1 MVALMKILIVIAI
14 KCFWKDVLHKNNDMN
29 ILYYDRIDVSLG
41 TDFNKTKT
49 SVSKERI
56 TFHYWYSLKKWFKF

>member
-14 KCFWKDVLHKNNDMN
+14 KCFWKDIYVNDMN
-29 ILYYDRIDVSLG
+29 ILYYDRIDVFLG

-56 TFHYWYSLKKWFKF
+56 TFHYWYSLEKWFKF

>member
-14 KCFWKDVLHKNNDMN
+14 KYFWKDVYVNDMN

-56 TFHYWYSLKKWFKF
+56 TFHYWYSLEKWFKF

>member
-14 KCFWKDVLHKNNDMN
+14 KYFWKDVYVNDMN

-41 TDFNKTKT
+41 TEFNKTKT

-56 TFHYWYSLKKWFKF
+56 TFHYWYSLEKWFKF

>member
-14 KCFWKDVLHKNNDMN
+14 KCFWKDIYVNDMN

-56 TFHYWYSLKKWFKF
+56 TFHYWYSLEKWIKF

>member
-1 MVALMKILIVIAI
+1 MVALMKIIIIIAI
-14 KCFWKDVLHKNNDMN
+14 KCFWKDFYINDMN
-29 ILYYDRIDVSLG
+29 MLYYDRIDDSLG

-56 TFHYWYSLKKWFKF
+56 TCHYWYSLEKWFKF

>member
-1 MVALMKILIVIAI
+1 MVALMKILILIAI
-14 KCFWKDVLHKNNDMN
+14 KYFWKDVYVNDMN
-29 ILYYDRIDVSLG
+29 ILYYDRIDVFLG

-56 TFHYWYSLKKWFKF
+56 TFHYWYSLEKWFKF

>member
-14 KCFWKDVLHKNNDMN
+14 KYFWKDVYVNDMN
-29 ILYYDRIDVSLG
+29 ILYYDRIDVFLG

-56 TFHYWYSLKKWFKF
+56 TFHYWYSLEKWFKF

>member
-14 KCFWKDVLHKNNDMN
+14 KYFWKDVYVNDMN
-29 ILYYDRIDVSLG
+29 ILYYDRIDVFLG

>member
-1 MVALMKILIVIAI
+1 MIALMKILIVIAI
-14 KCFWKDVLHKNNDMN
+14 KYFWKDVYVNDMN

-41 TDFNKTKT
+41 TEFNKTKT

-56 TFHYWYSLKKWFKF
+56 TFHYWYSLEKWFKF